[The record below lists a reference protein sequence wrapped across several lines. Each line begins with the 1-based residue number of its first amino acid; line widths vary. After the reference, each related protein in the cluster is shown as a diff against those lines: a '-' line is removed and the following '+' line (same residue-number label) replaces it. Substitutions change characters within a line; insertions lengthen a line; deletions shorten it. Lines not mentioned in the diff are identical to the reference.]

1 MRGETYYMLSFD
13 STHAAMR
20 AEQYVKGYV
29 PVCAMPTL
37 RAVSAGCGIS
47 LRVEEGDYSKLE
59 QALKKGYPAN
69 AQPYRLYLVTPN
81 GPELVSVS
89 GA

>member
-20 AEQYVKGYV
+20 AEQYLKAKIS
-29 PVCAMPTL
+29 VCAMPTL

-47 LRVEEGDYSKLE
+47 LRIEEGEYPKLE
-59 QALKKGYPAN
+59 HALKNEYPEN

-81 GPELVSVS
+81 GPELVSER
-89 GA
+89 GK

>member
-20 AEQYVKGYV
+20 AEQYLKEYV
-29 PVCAMPTL
+29 SVCAMPTL

-47 LRVEEGDYSKLE
+47 LRVEEDEYPTLQ
-59 QALKKGYPAN
+59 QALKKEFPAN
-69 AQPYRLYLVTPN
+69 PQLYRLYLVTPN
-81 GPELVSVS
+81 GPELISIS
-89 GA
+89 GT

>member
-1 MRGETYYMLSFD
+1 MRGQTYYMLSFD

-20 AEQYVKGYV
+20 AEQYLKEYV
-29 PVCAMPTL
+29 LVCAMPTL

-47 LRVEEGDYSKLE
+47 LRIEEGEYQKLE
-59 QALKKGYPAN
+59 QALKKEYPAN

-81 GPELVSVS
+81 GPELVSKS
-89 GA
+89 GT